1 VRRSLD
7 GTVRL
12 DVRDGVL
19 RGVDLVDEIL
29 RGATGVERIANL
41 VPGALRKKRPDLFG
55 TAETRFEELRAS
67 ARIANGRARTDDLV
81 MRTSS
86 YRVSGRGSVGL
97 DGALDLTAVLLAG
110 PELTADVVATAKDA
124 RWVEN
129 DQGLLEVP
137 IHLGGK
143 LPRIRPEP
151 DPDFVANLVARI
163 LMSGGKR
170 PGKKQKD
177 GGGGSVEDALR
188 GLERLFHR

>member
-1 VRRSLD
+1 D
-7 GTVRL
+7 
-12 DVRDGVL
+12 
-19 RGVDLVDEIL
+19 
-29 RGATGVERIANL
+29 
-41 VPGALRKKRPDLFG
+41 
-55 TAETRFEELRAS
+55 
-67 ARIANGRARTDDLV
+67 
-81 MRTSS
+81 
-86 YRVSGRGSVGL
+86 RVTGRGIVGL

-129 DQGLLEVP
+129 DQGLLEVR

-170 PGKKQKD
+170 PDKKQKD
-177 GGGGSVEDALR
+177 RGGGSVEDALR
-188 GLERLFHR
+188 GLQRVFPRRGARARQPVSGGPTLGTRCTAPVTIRATRPS